1 MRIVVGITGASGA
14 IYGIKLLQQ
23 LKNMKIET
31 HLILSKWAR
40 RTIEL
45 ETEHTP
51 DSLSQLADCCYEADD
66 QAAPVSSGSFLHQGM
81 VIVPCSMKTLSA
93 VAHGYTDNLI
103 SRAADVTI
111 KENRKLI
118 LVPRE
123 SPLSSIHLE
132 NMLKLASLG
141 VTVMPPM
148 PAFYHKPKTIEELV
162 LHTIGRILDHL
173 AIDHDISHRWTG
185 LSHK

>member
-14 IYGIKLLQQ
+14 VYGITLLEQ
-23 LKNMKIET
+23 LQALGVET
-31 HLILSKWAR
+31 HLILSKWAN

-45 ETEHTP
+45 ETNHTP
-51 DSLSQLADCCYEADD
+51 DSAAKLADFCYAADN
-66 QAAPVSSGSFLHQGM
+66 QAAPVSSGSFLHRGM
-81 VIVPCSMKTLSA
+81 VIAPCSMKTLSA
-93 VAHGYTDNLI
+93 VAHGYADNLI

-123 SPLSSIHLE
+123 SPLSAIHLE

-141 VTVMPPM
+141 VIVMPPM
-148 PAFYHKPKTIEELV
+148 PSFYHKPKTIEDIV

-173 AIDHDISHRWTG
+173 AIEHNLSHRWAG
-185 LSHK
+185 CQSQ